1 MSQAILK
8 KEEKVAFALR
18 ALYRKYGYLPY
29 NMSKFEPYDLYS
41 SNKDFL
47 VGDGVITFNDTNG
60 KLLALKPDVTL
71 SIIKNAGEENCKVY
85 YHENVYRISGAT
97 KEFKELMQVGLER
110 IGERSVYALYETA
123 YLAAASLNEIS
134 SDFVLD
140 ISHLGILSAT
150 LESLGV
156 DGVITKEIMQKISEK
171 NVHEILALC
180 QNCGVAGEKTDAL
193 LSLVKTYGD
202 MKTVLEKLAPLCV
215 DGKAKEAYEELK
227 AVCTLLEKTEYA
239 NKIRID
245 FSVVN
250 DMNYYN
256 GLVFKGFV
264 VGVCEGVLSGGQY
277 DRLMAR
283 MGRKT
288 GAIGFAVYLD
298 LLENLQESKRQYDV
312 DLLVLYDEKTE
323 PTLLAATV
331 EKAINE
337 GKSVSAQTDKGKIR
351 CRETLDL
358 SGRKDND

>member
-1 MSQAILK
+1 MSETILK
-8 KEEKVAFALR
+8 KEERVAFALR

-47 VGDGVITFNDTNG
+47 VGDGVITFNDAFG

-71 SIIKNAGEENCKVY
+71 SIIKNAGGENCKVY

-110 IGERSVYALYETA
+110 IGEKGVYALFETA

-134 SDFVLD
+134 SEFVLD

-150 LESLGV
+150 LETLGE
-156 DGVITKEIMQKISEK
+156 DGAFQRQIMQKLAEK
-171 NVHEILALC
+171 NVHETLALC
-180 QNCGVAGEKTDAL
+180 QSRGIDEKKTDAL

-202 MKTVLEKLAPLCV
+202 MQTVLEKLAPLCES
-215 DGKAKEAYEELK
+215 GKAKEAYEELK
-227 AVCTLLEKTEYA
+227 AVCALLAKTEFA
-239 NKIRID
+239 DKIRID

-250 DMNYYN
+250 DMKYYN

-264 VGVCEGVLSGGQY
+264 GGICEGVLSGGQY

-283 MGRKT
+283 MGRNT

-298 LLENLQESKRQYDV
+298 LLENLRENKREYDM
-312 DLLVLYDEKTE
+312 DLLVLYDDNTD
-323 PTLLAATV
+323 PALLAKTV
-331 EKAINE
+331 QKEIEA
-337 GKSVSAQTDKGKIR
+337 GKSVSAQKEMGKLR
-351 CRETLDL
+351 FVETLDL
-358 SGRKDND
+358 SGRKEE